1 MVGVALPPRRPSDR
15 PCPRGA
21 LVSTLDHRRARA
33 RLDAETIDRAA
44 AVLRRRVAMGR
55 YAGLAGDYAG
65 FEVCALLEAVAHT
78 SAEDPRSSRV
88 RDAALRVAR
97 AVLADE
103 PGSP

>member
-1 MVGVALPPRRPSDR
+1 VTTHA
-15 PCPRGA
+15 
-21 LVSTLDHRRARA
+21 DHRRARA

-78 SAEDPRSSRV
+78 SGEDPRSSRV

-103 PGSP
+103 PGSTV

>member
-1 MVGVALPPRRPSDR
+1 VSRFPRVPS
-15 PCPRGA
+15 PVPACPRGA
-21 LVSTLDHRRARA
+21 VVSTHADHRRARA

-44 AVLRRRVAMGR
+44 AVLRRRVAIGR

-88 RDAALRVAR
+88 RDAALRAAR
-97 AVLADE
+97 ALLADE
-103 PGSP
+103 PGIS

>member
-1 MVGVALPPRRPSDR
+1 MHPPVPA
-15 PCPRGA
+15 CPRGA
-21 LVSTLDHRRARA
+21 VVSIHADHRRARA

-44 AVLRRRVAMGR
+44 AVLRRRVAIGR

-88 RDAALRVAR
+88 RDAALRAAR
-97 AVLADE
+97 ALLADE
-103 PGSP
+103 PGAS